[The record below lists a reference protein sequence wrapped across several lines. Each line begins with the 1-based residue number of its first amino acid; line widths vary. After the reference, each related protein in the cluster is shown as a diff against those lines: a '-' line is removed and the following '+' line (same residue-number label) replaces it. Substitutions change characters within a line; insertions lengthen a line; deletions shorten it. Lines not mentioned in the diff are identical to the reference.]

1 MVYYTCVVYNIRRGE
16 AVVSLG
22 LQASAIAPAVI
33 TENNN

>member
-1 MVYYTCVVYNIRRGE
+1 MVYYTCVVYSVRRGE

-22 LQASAIAPAVI
+22 LQASAIATAVI